1 MKLEIFDNYEV
12 LSLHAAKEIISI
24 VHQKPNAL
32 FCLAT
37 GDSPKLTYTLL
48 ANEARESG
56 VDFSKAYFIGL
67 DEWVGVP
74 PTNPGSCHYYLTRNV
89 FQPLGIDV
97 AHIHLFNAL
106 SKNLQN
112 ECQSMDETIR
122 NLGGI
127 DLMLVGIGMNGH
139 VGFNEPG
146 ISPDL
151 YSHVINL
158 AEVTQKVG
166 QKYFTETM
174 VLKQGITLGLKHFL
188 ESKVALLVAN
198 SEKKAGIIKRALE
211 ETISETLPATFIRR
225 HANGKVFV
233 DSAALAKNNQKPL
246 FD

>member
-1 MKLEIFDNYEV
+1 MKLEIFENYEE
-12 LSLHAAKEIISI
+12 LSLHAAKEIIGM
-24 VHQKPNAL
+24 VQQKPNAV

-37 GDSPKLTYTLL
+37 GDSPKRTYSLL
-48 ANEARESG
+48 ANEATQSG

-89 FQPLGIDV
+89 FQPLGIGA

-106 SKNLQN
+106 SKNLQS
-112 ECQSMDETIR
+112 ECQSMDEAIR
-122 NLGGI
+122 DLGGI

-158 AEVTQKVG
+158 DEVTQTVG
-166 QKYFTETM
+166 QKYFNETM

-188 ESKVALLVAN
+188 ESTVALLVAN
-198 SEKKAGIIKRALE
+198 GEKKAGIIKRTLE
-211 ETISETLPATFIRR
+211 ENISKNLPATFIRT
-225 HANGKVFV
+225 HANGKIFI
-233 DSAALAKNNQKPL
+233 DNDIASKLTR
-246 FD
+246 